1 MNLPNKI
8 TVSRFFLSIIYFILL
23 YFSVHKDVINPK
35 MLDVSIVVFLIAAVT
50 DALDGYLARKY
61 KMVTNFGRIADPF
74 VDKIL
79 VCGSFIFFV
88 SWDALNPFLSAW
100 MVVVII
106 TREFLVHG
114 IRGMA
119 EAKGIAFPSTSWGKQ
134 KTLVQ
139 CFTIVAVL
147 LYVGYFR
154 NRPVPGIIL
163 HSFIWLTIISTV
175 ISGLTYFLKAKQLVS
190 RSDLE

>member
-8 TVSRFFLSIIYFILL
+8 TVSRFFLSIIYFVLL
-23 YFSVHKDVINPK
+23 YFAVFGEAVEVGIIDISLAVF
-35 MLDVSIVVFLIAAVT
+35 IVAALT

-61 KMVTNFGRIADPF
+61 KMITYFGRIADPF

-79 VCGSFIFFV
+79 ICGSFIFFL
-88 SWDALNPFLSAW
+88 SWNVLFPFLSSW

-119 EAKGIAFPSTSWGKQ
+119 ESRGIAFPSTAWGKQ
-134 KTLVQ
+134 KTLIQ
-139 CFTIVAVL
+139 CLTIIWIIF
-147 LYVGYFR
+147 YVGHLR
-154 NRPVPGIIL
+154 DQAIPMTVL
-163 HSFIWLTIISTV
+163 KSFIWLTIISTV
-175 ISGLTYFLKAKQLVS
+175 ISGLTYFYKARQLL
-190 RSDLE
+190 RNEL

>member
-23 YFSVHKDVINPK
+23 HFSVHKSVINPK
-35 MLDVSIVVFLIAAVT
+35 LLDVSILIFMIAALT

-61 KMVTNFGRIADPF
+61 KMITNFGRIADPF

-79 VCGSFIFFV
+79 ICGSFIFFLD
-88 SWDALNPFLSAW
+88 WDVLNSFLSAW

-119 EAKGIAFPSTSWGKQ
+119 ESKGIAFPSTVWGKQ
-134 KTLVQ
+134 KTLIQ
-139 CFTIVAVL
+139 CLTIISIL
-147 LYVGYFR
+147 LYTGYFL
-154 NRPVPGIIL
+154 NNSLAGIIL
-163 HSFIWLTIISTV
+163 RSLIWLTIISTV
-175 ISGLTYFLKAKQLVS
+175 ISGFTYFLKVKQLIKK
-190 RSDLE
+190 SDLE